1 MALKRSRRIRK
12 EKTKMYTISVV
23 HTLVFSESLRLGHC
37 TGLDPEETS
46 LTQVKISVFFFYY
59 TRTEWDL
66 NQYIIGIQCNLYP
79 LQSLILPDNV
89 TYCHKHFTYTSN
101 VLIIYEVKSYFTLT
115 RGTVFNNN
123 CHNSHK

>member
-1 MALKRSRRIRK
+1 
-12 EKTKMYTISVV
+12 MYTISVV

-66 NQYIIGIQCNLYP
+66 NQYIIGLQCNLYP
-79 LQSLILPDNV
+79 LQSLIFPVNV
-89 TYCHKHFTYTSN
+89 TYSYKNFTYTPS
-101 VLIIYEVKSYFTLT
+101 VLIIYQVKSYFT
-115 RGTVFNNN
+115 
-123 CHNSHK
+123 

>member
-66 NQYIIGIQCNLYP
+66 NQYIIGIQFNLHP
-79 LQSLILPDNV
+79 LQSLIFPVNV
-89 TYCHKHFTYTSN
+89 NLLS
-101 VLIIYEVKSYFTLT
+101 
-115 RGTVFNNN
+115 
-123 CHNSHK
+123 

>member
-1 MALKRSRRIRK
+1 
-12 EKTKMYTISVV
+12 MYTISVV

-37 TGLDPEETS
+37 TDLDPEETS

-59 TRTEWDL
+59 TSTEWDL
-66 NQYIIGIQCNLYP
+66 NQNIIGTQCNLYP
-79 LQSLILPDNV
+79 LQSLIFPDNE

-115 RGTVFNNN
+115 RGTVSNNN